1 MGNNVISKMTE
12 SIHSGSLNIYI
23 GPMYAGKTTKLIET
37 YEECLNNDENVV
49 VLTHSTE
56 NRYSV
61 DKLSTHDQKKI
72 SCFKC
77 DSIKSFISEHIDA
90 IKESKFILI
99 DEGQFFT
106 DLMEILYLVNELN
119 RNVFVF
125 GLDGDFKRNKF
136 GQISDLI
143 SHCDRIEKLHAV
155 CGNCS
160 KPAIFSDRIVT
171 SSTEQVLVGSQDM
184 YKPLCRECYNTK
196 HRC

>member
-1 MGNNVISKMTE
+1 MGNNVISKMSQTVD
-12 SIHSGSLNIYI
+12 SGYLSLYI

-37 YEECLNNDENVV
+37 YEECLNLDENVI

-56 NRYSV
+56 NRYSI

-77 DSIKSFISEHIDA
+77 DTIKSFISQHIDA
-90 IKESKFILI
+90 IKESNFILI

-106 DLMEILYLVNELN
+106 DLTEILYLVNELN
-119 RNVFVF
+119 KNVFVF

-155 CGNCS
+155 CGNCNS
-160 KPAIFSDRIVT
+160 PAIFSDRIVN
-171 SSTEQVLVGSQDM
+171 SSAEQILVGSQDM
-184 YKPLCRECYNTK
+184 YQPLCRECYNTK
-196 HRC
+196 HHA